1 MVWKTKWEYVNSTK
15 NPLIS
20 CYTRCVPFAKWP
32 KFSLITSLNHSS
44 MIWRAKLSFQN
55 TINKRVV
62 DKCKTEMGVTNNEEI
77 YDSLVVY
84 R

>member
-1 MVWKTKWEYVNSTK
+1 
-15 NPLIS
+15 
-20 CYTRCVPFAKWP
+20 
-32 KFSLITSLNHSS
+32 
-44 MIWRAKLSFQN
+44 LSFQN

-62 DKCKTEMGVTNNEEI
+62 DKCKTVMEVTNNEEI